1 MEYYVDIETDSL
13 SPKVIWC
20 VGVEDSEGNYEEF
33 REAEALRSYLTNLNG
48 TSVFY
53 AHNGIRFD
61 YPVLR
66 DLWDIDLRDFGT
78 QRDTMVMSKLA
89 MPRRDGGHSL
99 DNLGSLVGHRKI
111 DFHDYSRYSEAMS
124 EYLRQ
129 DCKVLGKVVALL
141 HRELKQFSE
150 DSVDLEHKVAEI
162 IHQQELNGW
171 LLDSKGAYELLGTLK
186 EKINDATETVR
197 NTFRPKA
204 TLVKEITPKVK
215 KDGTLSV
222 VGLKCYGDHATE
234 IVGGPFSRIEW
245 QELNLGSG
253 AQVGERLVA
262 AGWKPTEFT
271 EKTKIPVVNYETLEE
286 AAAEIP
292 EAKAIYDYLLLDKR
306 RSQVESWV
314 EHLGDDGR
322 VHGRVDPMGAV
333 TGRMTHNSPNV
344 AQVPSCDAPWG
355 HECRSLWIAPEGYC
369 IVGADAS
376 GLELRMLAHYMN
388 DPEYIREI
396 LEGDI
401 HWTNTLA
408 LGFFDE
414 GTIRVTDETHPDYN
428 EHKKYRNI
436 AKTFIYALIYGAGDP
451 KIGSIVGGGR
461 KEGEELKAKFLAAFP
476 ALEELID
483 KVQRIA
489 SNSGSVPGLDGR
501 RIPVDS
507 LHSALNRLLQGGGAI
522 VMKKALTIYDEYS
535 KLWSLDAQRVGNI
548 HDELQDQ
555 VLLSHSRKA
564 GILMVESIKA
574 AGTQLNMRC
583 PLDGEYKIGPSW
595 AETH

>member
-1 MEYYVDIETDSL
+1 MEYYVDIETESL

-33 REAEALRSYLTNLNG
+33 RDAKSLRDYASSVSSG
-48 TSVFY
+48 TWY
-53 AHNGIRFD
+53 AHNGIKFD

-66 DLWDIDLRDFGT
+66 NLWDIDISHYGI
-78 QRDTMVMSKLA
+78 QRDTIVMSKLA
-89 MPRRDGGHSL
+89 TPRRDGGHSL
-99 DNLGSLVGHRKI
+99 DNLGALVGHRKI
-111 DFHDYSRYSEAMS
+111 DFHDYSRYTPEMS

-129 DCKVLGKVVALL
+129 DCKVLGAVVSLL
-141 HRELKQFSE
+141 HRELRQFSE

-162 IHQQELNGW
+162 IYQQELNGW
-171 LLDSKGAYELLGTLK
+171 LLDAKGAHELLGTLK
-186 EKINDATETVR
+186 ERINDATEIVHS
-197 NTFRPKA
+197 TFRPKA

-222 VGLKCYGDHATE
+222 VGLKCYGEHATK

-253 AQVGERLVA
+253 PQVAERLVT

-271 EKTKIPVVNYETLEE
+271 EKTRVPVVNYETLEE
-286 AAAEIP
+286 ASEAIP
-292 EAKAIYDYLLLDKR
+292 EAKAIYDFLLLDKR
-306 RSQVESWV
+306 RSQVEQWI
-314 EHLGDDGR
+314 HYLGPDNR

-355 HECRSLWIAPEGYC
+355 HGCRSLWIAPDGYC

-376 GLELRMLAHYMN
+376 GLELRMLAHYM
-388 DPEYIREI
+388 DEPEYIKAVC
-396 LEGDI
+396 EGSQENGDDI
-401 HWTNTLA
+401 HTLNQHA
-408 LGFFDE
+408 AGLSKRSE
-414 GTIRVTDETHPDYN
+414 
-428 EHKKYRNI
+428 
-436 AKTFIYALIYGAGDP
+436 AKTFIYAFLYGAGDA
-451 KIGSIVGGGR
+451 KIGSIVGGNASDG
-461 KEGEELKAKFLAAFP
+461 KDLKAKFLEGVP
-476 ALEELID
+476 ALGALIT

-535 KLWSLDAQRVGNI
+535 RLWSLDAHRVGNI
-548 HDELQDQ
+548 HDEMQDQ
-555 VLLSHSRKA
+555 VLIKDAKKA
-564 GILMVESIKA
+564 GYLMVESIKA

-583 PLDGEYKIGPSW
+583 PLDGEYKVGSSW